1 MMNKIKRMRAVLAGE
16 IADRVPASFWFHFPE
31 DQAHGG
37 ESVKAHLDF
46 YRQANLDFLKIMNEH
61 PYQVETRIK
70 NPIDWR
76 KLKPAPLSSDFYQDQ
91 LDEIKMITDQLGGE
105 CLTATTIFNPFS
117 SGNHAS
123 NRLVTE
129 HLKADPESVN
139 IGLGTIAES
148 LAEFALACLEAGA
161 DGIYFSAQGGEA
173 HRFEE
178 HEFLE
183 FIKPHDLTVLNAING
198 KGELNII
205 HICRDNVRLHLY
217 CNYPGAIVN
226 WAVTAPSN
234 LSLKSGKKL
243 FNRTVL
249 GGLDNRGVIVKG
261 SPDKIELAVHHI
273 IRTVGPRNLIL
284 GADCT
289 LPTEI
294 SIDHIRAAIE
304 ATATFPMEDFLA
316 N

>member
-1 MMNKIKRMRAVLAGE
+1 MMNKVERMRAVLAGE
-16 IADRVPASFWFHFPE
+16 IADRVPASFWFHFPK
-31 DQAHGG
+31 DQAHGQ
-37 ESVKAHLDF
+37 ESVKAHLDYF
-46 YRQANLDFLKIMNEH
+46 RQADLDFLKIMNEH
-61 PYQVETRIK
+61 PYQVESHIK

-76 KLKPAPLSSDFYQDQ
+76 KLKPAPLSSDFYQSQ
-91 LDEIKMITDQLGGE
+91 LDEIKMIADQLAGE

-139 IGLGTIAES
+139 IGLATIAES
-148 LAEFALACLEAGA
+148 LAEFALACLDAGA

-173 HRFEE
+173 HRFKE

-198 KGELNII
+198 KAELNIV
-205 HICRDNVRLHLY
+205 HICRENVRLHLY
-217 CNYPGAIVN
+217 CNYPGAVFN
-226 WAVTAPSN
+226 WAVTAPTN

-249 GGLDNRGVIVKG
+249 GGMDNRGVIVNG
-261 SPDKIELAVHHI
+261 DPEKIELDVHQI

-294 SIDHIRAAIE
+294 NIDHIRAAIE
-304 ATATFPMEDFLA
+304 ATATFPMDEFLLS
-316 N
+316 

>member
-1 MMNKIKRMRAVLAGE
+1 MHKLERMRAVLAGE
-16 IADRVPASFWFHFPE
+16 IADRVPASFWFHFPR
-31 DQAHGG
+31 DQALGE
-37 ESVKAHLDF
+37 ESVKAHLNY

-91 LDEIKMITDQLGGE
+91 LDEIKMITDQLAGE

-129 HLKADPESVN
+129 HLKADPDSVN
-139 IGLGTIAES
+139 IGLATIAES
-148 LAEFALACLEAGA
+148 LAEFAQACLEAGA

-173 HRFEE
+173 DRFEE

-183 FIKPHDLTVLNAING
+183 FIKPHDMTVLNAING
-198 KGELNII
+198 KGELNIV

-217 CNYPGAIVN
+217 CNYPGAVFN

-249 GGLDNRGVIVKG
+249 GGMDNRGVIVNG
-261 SPDKIELAVHHI
+261 SQVDIEKAVHQI
-273 IRTVGPRNLIL
+273 IRTVGPRHLIL

-294 SIDHIRAAIE
+294 SIDHIRAAVE
-304 ATATFPMEDFLA
+304 ATATFPMDEFSA
-316 N
+316 S

>member
-1 MMNKIKRMRAVLAGE
+1 MNKVERMRAVLAGE
-16 IADRVPASFWFHFPE
+16 VADRVPASFWFHFPE
-31 DQAHGG
+31 DQAHGV
-37 ESVKAHLDF
+37 ESVKAHLDY
-46 YRQANLDFLKIMNEH
+46 YRQADLDFLKIMNEH
-61 PYQVETRIK
+61 PYQVETHIK

-76 KLKPAPLSSDFYQDQ
+76 KLKPAPLNSDFYQAQ
-91 LDEIKMITDQLGGE
+91 LDEIKMITDQLAGE

-139 IGLGTIAES
+139 IGLATIAES

-161 DGIYFSAQGGEA
+161 NGIYFSAQGGEA
-173 HRFEE
+173 DRFEE

-183 FIKPHDLTVLNAING
+183 FIKPHDLTVLNAVNG
-198 KGELNII
+198 LGELNIV

-217 CNYPGAIVN
+217 CNYPGAVFN

-243 FNRTVL
+243 FNHTVL
-249 GGLDNRGVIVKG
+249 GGMDNRGVIVNG
-261 SPDKIELAVHHI
+261 SQVDIEKAVHQI

-294 SIDHIRAAIE
+294 SIDHIQAAIE
-304 ATATFPMEDFLA
+304 ATATFPMDEFSA
-316 N
+316 S

>member
-1 MMNKIKRMRAVLAGE
+1 
-16 IADRVPASFWFHFPE
+16 
-31 DQAHGG
+31 
-37 ESVKAHLDF
+37 
-46 YRQANLDFLKIMNEH
+46 
-61 PYQVETRIK
+61 
-70 NPIDWR
+70 
-76 KLKPAPLSSDFYQDQ
+76 
-91 LDEIKMITDQLGGE
+91 MITDQLGGE

-139 IGLGTIAES
+139 IGLATIAES

-198 KGELNII
+198 KGELNIV

-217 CNYPGAIVN
+217 CNYPGSVFN

-249 GGLDNRGVIVKG
+249 GGLDNRGVIVDG
-261 SPDKIELAVHHI
+261 SPEKIETAVHQI

-294 SIDHIRAAIE
+294 SIDHIQAAIE
-304 ATATFPMEDFLA
+304 ATATFPMDEFLTK
-316 N
+316 

>member
-1 MMNKIKRMRAVLAGE
+1 MNKVERIRAVLAGE

-31 DQAHGG
+31 DQAHGA
-37 ESVKAHLDF
+37 ESVKAHLEY

-61 PYQVETRIK
+61 PYQVEARIK

-76 KLKPAPLSSDFYQDQ
+76 KLKPAPLSSDFYQSQ
-91 LDEIKMITDQLGGE
+91 LDEIKMITDGLGGE

-139 IGLGTIAES
+139 VGLATIAES

-183 FIKPHDLTVLNAING
+183 FIKPHDLTILNAING
-198 KGELNII
+198 KGELNIV
-205 HICRDNVRLHLY
+205 HICRDNVRMHLY
-217 CNYPGAIVN
+217 CNYPGAVFN

-243 FNRTVL
+243 FNRTIL
-249 GGLDNRGVIVKG
+249 GGLDNRGVIVNG
-261 SPDKIELAVHHI
+261 SPDKIELAVHQI
-273 IRTVGPRNLIL
+273 IRTVGPRKLIL

-294 SIDHIRAAIE
+294 SIDHIQAAIE
-304 ATATFPMEDFLA
+304 ATATFPMDEFSA
-316 N
+316 S

>member
-1 MMNKIKRMRAVLAGE
+1 MNKVERMRAVLAGE
-16 IADRVPASFWFHFPE
+16 VADRVPASFWFHFPE
-31 DQAHGG
+31 DQAHGV
-37 ESVKAHLDF
+37 ESVKAHLDY
-46 YRQANLDFLKIMNEH
+46 YRQADLDFLKIMNEH
-61 PYQVETRIK
+61 PYQVETNIK

-76 KLKPAPLSSDFYQDQ
+76 KLKPAPLNSDFYQAQ
-91 LDEIKMITDQLGGE
+91 LDEIKMITDQLAGE

-139 IGLGTIAES
+139 IGLATIAES

-161 DGIYFSAQGGEA
+161 NGIYFSAQGGEA
-173 HRFEE
+173 DRFEE

-198 KGELNII
+198 VGELNIV

-217 CNYPGAIVN
+217 CNYPGAVFN

-249 GGLDNRGVIVKG
+249 GGMDNRGVIVNG
-261 SPDKIELAVHHI
+261 SQVDIEKAVHQI

-294 SIDHIRAAIE
+294 SIDHIQAAIE
-304 ATATFPMEDFLA
+304 ATATFPMDEFSA
-316 N
+316 S

>member
-1 MMNKIKRMRAVLAGE
+1 MNKVERIRAVLAGE
-16 IADRVPASFWFHFPE
+16 IADRVPASFWFHFPK
-31 DQAHGG
+31 DQAHGR
-37 ESVKAHLDF
+37 ESVKAHLDY
-46 YRQANLDFLKIMNEH
+46 YRQADLDFLKIMNEH

-76 KLKPAPLSSDFYQDQ
+76 KLKPAPLSSDFYQAQ

-105 CLTATTIFNPFS
+105 CLTATTVFNPFS

-139 IGLGTIAES
+139 IGLATIAES
-148 LAEFALACLEAGA
+148 LAEFALACLEAGT
-161 DGIYFSAQGGEA
+161 DGIYYSAQGGEA
-173 HRFEE
+173 DRFEE

-183 FIKPHDLTVLNAING
+183 SIKPHDLTVLNVING

-205 HICRDNVRLHLY
+205 HICRENVRLHMY
-217 CNYPGAIVN
+217 CNYPGSVIN

-249 GGLDNRGVIVKG
+249 GGMDNHGVIVDG
-261 SPDKIELAVHHI
+261 SPEKIELAVHQI
-273 IRTVGPRNLIL
+273 IRSVGPRNLIL

-294 SIDHIRAAIE
+294 SIDHIRTVIE
-304 ATATFPMEDFLA
+304 ATDTFPMDEYLA
-316 N
+316 S

>member
-1 MMNKIKRMRAVLAGE
+1 MNKVERIRAVLAGE
-16 IADRVPASFWFHFPE
+16 IADRVPASFWFHFPKA
-31 DQAHGG
+31 QAHGE
-37 ESVKAHLDF
+37 ESVKAHLNY
-46 YRQANLDFLKIMNEH
+46 YRQAGLDFIKVMNEH
-61 PYQVETRIK
+61 PYQVDTRIK

-76 KLKPAPLSSDFYQDQ
+76 KIKPAPLSSDFYQAQ
-91 LDEIKMITDQLGGE
+91 LDEIKLIADQLGGE
-105 CLTATTIFNPFS
+105 CLIATTIFNPFS

-129 HLKADPESVN
+129 HLKEDPESVN
-139 IGLGTIAES
+139 IGLATIAES

-178 HEFLE
+178 QEFLE

-217 CNYPGAIVN
+217 CNYPGSVFN

-249 GGLDNRGVIVKG
+249 GGLDNRGVIVNG
-261 SPDKIELAVHHI
+261 SPQKIETAVHQI

-294 SIDHIRAAIE
+294 NIDYIQAAIE
-304 ATATFPMEDFLA
+304 ATATFPMDEFSVS
-316 N
+316 

>member
-1 MMNKIKRMRAVLAGE
+1 MMNKVERMRAVLAGE

-31 DQAHGG
+31 DQAHGE
-37 ESVKAHLDF
+37 ESVKAHLEY
-46 YRQANLDFLKIMNEH
+46 YRQADLDFLKIMNEH

-76 KLKPAPLSSDFYQDQ
+76 KLKPAPLSSDFYQSQ

-139 IGLGTIAES
+139 IGLATIAES
-148 LAEFALACLEAGA
+148 LAEFALACLDAGA

-173 HRFEE
+173 DRFEE

-183 FIKPHDLTVLNAING
+183 YIKPQDLTVLNAING

-205 HICRDNVRLHLY
+205 HICRENVRLHLY
-217 CNYPGAIVN
+217 CNYPGAVVN
-226 WAVTAPSN
+226 WAVTASSN

-243 FNRTVL
+243 FDRTVL
-249 GGLDNRGVIVKG
+249 GGMDNRGVIVDG
-261 SPDKIELAVHHI
+261 NPEEIELAVHQI
-273 IRTVGPRNLIL
+273 IHAVGPKNLIL

-294 SIDHIRAAIE
+294 NIDHIRAAIE
-304 ATATFPMEDFLA
+304 ATATFPMDE
-316 N
+316 